1 MSKNISWGI
10 TLIAI
15 GYAIGFSSLSG
26 ARIAILTAGVLIV
39 FYNIMIG
46 LIEIFELE

>member
-1 MSKNISWGI
+1 MSKNTSWGI

-15 GYAIGFSSLSG
+15 AYAIGFSPLSE
-26 ARIAILTAGVLIV
+26 AKIAVLTAGILIV
-39 FYNIMIG
+39 FYNTMIG

>member
-1 MSKNISWGI
+1 MFKNIQWGI

-15 GYAIGFSSLSG
+15 GYAIGFSPLSE
-26 ARIAILTAGVLIV
+26 ARITILTAGVLIV